1 MRSMQEA
8 PSLTCSLFVL
18 IMTRL
23 VHRRS
28 TVSSP
33 MPPPAVPS
41 DTCTHKLAALRD
53 TLARL
58 ERAYDQP
65 KRPHLSLGV
74 DAIHRHLGGPG
85 LLCGVL
91 HEVMAAAYGDRPAAL
106 GFVLALIAR
115 ALSRWS
121 GLGMMV
127 VNRRTLKPF
136 GIPYGRGL
144 RQLGIES
151 HRFILVETNSNK
163 DALWALEEILRSE
176 AKPALVVGAIED
188 ELDGTGGRRLNLAA
202 ARSGAP
208 LMLLRGG
215 AVLGTGAAATRWS
228 IGSVPVRRDHF
239 GVLPNARWRATLQRC
254 RNGRP
259 GEWFIEW
266 DHVAHCFRLVEG
278 MADRPSVAIAELR
291 RAS

>member
-1 MRSMQEA
+1 MPPSSA
-8 PSLTCSLFVL
+8 PSDTCTH
-18 IMTRL
+18 ICA
-23 VHRRS
+23 H
-28 TVSSP
+28 
-33 MPPPAVPS
+33 
-41 DTCTHKLAALRD
+41 TCTHKLAALRD

-58 ERAYDQP
+58 ERAYDLP
-65 KRPHLSLGV
+65 KRPMPHLSLGV
-74 DAIHRHLGGPG
+74 DEIHRHLGAPG

-91 HEVMAAAYGDRPAAL
+91 HEVMATAYGDRPAAL

-115 ALSRWS
+115 ALFRWS
-121 GLGMMV
+121 GIGMMV
-127 VNRRTLKPF
+127 VNRWTLRPF

-151 HRFILVETNSNK
+151 RRFILVETNSDK

-176 AKPALVVGAIED
+176 AKPALVVGAIEG

-215 AVLGTGAAATRWS
+215 AVLGTSAAATRWS
-228 IGSVPVRRDHF
+228 IGSVPARRDHF
-239 GVLPNARWRATLQRC
+239 GALSNARWRATLQRN

-259 GEWFIEW
+259 GEWYIEW

-278 MADRPSVAIAELR
+278 MADRPSVAITELR

>member
-1 MRSMQEA
+1 MLRQSTSPVNFASHMSPELS
-8 PSLTCSLFVL
+8 PS
-18 IMTRL
+18 
-23 VHRRS
+23 
-28 TVSSP
+28 
-33 MPPPAVPS
+33 PAAQS
-41 DTCTHKLAALRD
+41 ETCTHKLAALRD

-58 ERAYDQP
+58 ERAYEHPQ
-65 KRPHLSLGV
+65 RLHLSLGA
-74 DAIHRHLGGPG
+74 DEIHRHLAGPG
-85 LLCGVL
+85 LLCGVM

-106 GFVLALIAR
+106 GFVLALIAM
-115 ALSRWS
+115 ALCRWS
-121 GLGMMV
+121 GIGMMV
-127 VNRRTLKPF
+127 VTRRTLKPF

-144 RQLGIES
+144 RQLGVES
-151 HRFILVETNSNK
+151 RRFVLVETNCDK

-176 AKPALVVGAIED
+176 AKPALVAGAIEG
-188 ELDGTGGRRLNLAA
+188 ELNCTGSRRLNLAA

-215 AVLGTGAAATRWS
+215 VELGASAAATRWS
-228 IGSVPVRRDHF
+228 IGSAPARRDHF
-239 GVLPNARWRATLQRC
+239 GALLNVRWRATLQRC

-278 MADRPSVAIAELR
+278 VADRPSVAIAELR